1 MWTIEQLKYLKETE
15 DRVEFK
21 KGEGG
26 NIAYSGGDR
35 VEPKKRRRCI
45 LGYVTALCNEGG
57 GSLVIG
63 MTDGYPHQVIGTRQA
78 EGAIGKLEADIYRDV
93 QIRTTIYELFEDDK
107 RVLVIDVPNR
117 PYGQVFKF
125 EDVALMR
132 VGEELLPMSDEVYL
146 KIIQEQEPDFSAQIC
161 KGITIDDIDDKAVEI
176 LKQKYAK
183 KQNNPS
189 FLTLSKQQVLI
200 DLDLMVN
207 DKLTNASL
215 ILLGKEEVLKK
226 TLPQAAVMLEFR
238 RTEHQIVFDN
248 RKAYRQPFFIMI
260 DELWRDIDLRNGS
273 FQVKDGPYIFEIPYF
288 NEDVIREA
296 INNAIAH
303 RDYRRESEVVIKQ
316 YPQRMTIINSGGFP
330 LGVTQENLLTVPS
343 TPRNRLLA
351 DVLSKTGIV
360 ERSGQ
365 GVDKIYRNTLSEGKD
380 APDYSKSDKFKVELT
395 LSSVIKDK
403 AFALFI
409 DAAQQSLPEDE
420 KLSVFDIITLEA
432 IRDGA
437 NRKDLDGKILESLLE
452 KQIIEKRGRTS
463 GTYYI
468 LSKRYYEFADKKV
481 EYFKKT
487 EWDFDQAFNL
497 IASYLSKNE
506 KAKMGDF
513 VNLFGDHLTRK
524 QIRNVV
530 KECLKRDYLTSE
542 GKGFGTYYFLSKTF
556 EKENELISRALSI
569 GIEELQKRGEIKKG

>member
-1 MWTIEQLKYLKETE
+1 MNMWTIEQLKHLKETE

-63 MTDGYPHQVIGTRQA
+63 MTDNYPHKVIGTRQA

-93 QIRTTIYELFEDDK
+93 QIRTTIYELFENDK
-107 RVLVIDVPNR
+107 RVLVVDVPPR

-132 VGEELLPMSDEVYL
+132 VGEDLLPMADEVYL

-161 KGITIDDIDDKAVEI
+161 KGFTIDDIDDNAVEI

-215 ILLGKEEVLKK
+215 ILLGKENVLKK
-226 TLPQAAVMLEFR
+226 ALPQAAVMLEFR
-238 RTEHQIVFDN
+238 RTEPQITFDN

-303 RDYRRESEVVIKQ
+303 RDYRRESEIVIKQ
-316 YPQRMTIINSGGFP
+316 YPQRMTIVNSGGFP
-330 LGVTQENLLTVPS
+330 LGVTQDNLLTVPS

-409 DAAQQSLPEDE
+409 DAAQQTLSEDE

-437 NRKDLDGKILESLLE
+437 NKRDLDDKIIEKLLE
-452 KQIIEKRGRTS
+452 KQIIEKRGKTS
-463 GTYYI
+463 GIYFI

-481 EYFKKT
+481 E
-487 EWDFDQAFNL
+487 
-497 IASYLSKNE
+497 
-506 KAKMGDF
+506 
-513 VNLFGDHLTRK
+513 
-524 QIRNVV
+524 
-530 KECLKRDYLTSE
+530 
-542 GKGFGTYYFLSKTF
+542 
-556 EKENELISRALSI
+556 
-569 GIEELQKRGEIKKG
+569 

>member
-1 MWTIEQLKYLKETE
+1 MRTIEELKYLKEAE

-26 NIAYSGGDR
+26 NIAYSGGDK

-63 MTDGYPHQVIGTRQA
+63 MSDEFPHQVTGTRQA
-78 EGAIGKLEADIYRDV
+78 QGAIGQLEADIYRDT
-93 QIRTTIYELFEDDK
+93 QIRTTTYELFEDDK
-107 RVLVIDVPNR
+107 RVLVIDVPAR
-117 PYGQVFKF
+117 PFGQVFKF
-125 EDVALMR
+125 EDVPLMR
-132 VGEELLPMSDEVYL
+132 VGDELLPMADEVYL

-161 KGITIDDIDDKAVEI
+161 KGITINEIDDNAVEI

-183 KQNNPS
+183 KQNNPA
-189 FLTLSKQQVLI
+189 FLTLSKYQVLT
-200 DLDLMVN
+200 DLDLMVDN
-207 DKLTNASL
+207 QITNAAL
-215 ILLGKEEVLKK
+215 ILLGKEEVLRK
-226 TLPQAAVMLEFR
+226 TLPQAAIMLEFR
-238 RTEHQIVFDN
+238 RTEPQIIFDN

-260 DELWRDIDLRNGS
+260 EELWRDIDLRNGS

-303 RDYRRESEVVIKQ
+303 RDYRRESETVIKQ
-316 YPQRMTIINSGGFP
+316 YPQKMTIINIGGFP
-330 LGVTQENLLTVPS
+330 LGVSQENLLTVPS

-380 APDYSKSDKFKVELT
+380 APDYSKSDRFMVELT

-409 DAAQQSLPEDE
+409 DSVQQNLSEEE
-420 KLSVFDIITLEA
+420 KLSVFDIITLGR
-432 IRDGA
+432 IRNGDS
-437 NRKDLDGKILESLLE
+437 KDLDKNILKNLESQNL
-452 KQIIEKRGRTS
+452 IEKRGKTK
-463 GTYYI
+463 GVYYI
-468 LSKRYYEFADKKV
+468 LSRSYYEFTDNEAEYSKKSD
-481 EYFKKT
+481 
-487 EWDFDQAFNL
+487 WDISQVSSVVL
-497 IASYLSKNE
+497 PYLAKYG
-506 KAKMGDF
+506 KAKMGGF
-513 VNLFGDHLTRK
+513 AKLLEGNLTRR
-524 QIRNVV
+524 QVRVFIQQMVTDNI
-530 KECLKRDYLTSE
+530 LISE
-542 GKGFGTYYFLSKTF
+542 GKGSGTFYRISDTYHESS
-556 EKENELISRALSI
+556 ELMNKALSI
-569 GIEELQKRGEIKKG
+569 GIEELQKRGEI